1 MGFPFFDESRYQL
14 APRSIGS
21 VSSILLQFLQFATIA
36 MSKPF
41 SFGRRMPHLGLSA
54 DFADDMLLAIWAD
67 ESQMVVVRQAVEA
80 DLPQAAALW
89 RDRIAILQ
97 QTDRHCRPTSDSRAD
112 WLESASVWL
121 TDERTEFLVAF
132 ADAKLAGYLV
142 VSVVAGIPGQDPNR
156 VGRVQDMALE
166 LHRSHPGLGSA
177 LLKRAR
183 DWLRSQ
189 EILVVTVDVPAHYP
203 VESAFWRAQGG
214 QQRFVQHWLS
224 V

>member
-1 MGFPFFDESRYQL
+1 
-14 APRSIGS
+14 
-21 VSSILLQFLQFATIA
+21 

-112 WLESASVWL
+112 WLECARVWL
-121 TDERTEFLVAF
+121 IDERTEFLVAF
-132 ADAKLAGYLV
+132 ADATMAGYMV
-142 VSVVAGIPGQDPNR
+142 VTVAAGLPGQDPDR
-156 VGRVQDMALE
+156 VGKVLDLAVD
-166 LHRSHPGLGSA
+166 LHRSHPGLGRA
-177 LLKRAR
+177 LLRRAR
-183 DWLRSQ
+183 DWLQSRD
-189 EILVVTVDVPAHYP
+189 IRVMTVDVPAHYP
-203 VESAFWRAQGG
+203 VEMAFWSAQGG
-214 QQRFVQHWLS
+214 RQRIAQFWLEL
-224 V
+224 